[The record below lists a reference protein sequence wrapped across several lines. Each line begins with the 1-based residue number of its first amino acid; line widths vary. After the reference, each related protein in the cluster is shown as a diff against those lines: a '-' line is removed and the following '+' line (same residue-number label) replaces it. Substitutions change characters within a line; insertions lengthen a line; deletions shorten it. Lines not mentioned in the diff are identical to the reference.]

1 MLVFRII
8 KRDFLDKISN
18 IVNAEISEILVD
30 ENRNVILIDRNQN
43 EIKVNRNMK
52 KIQKEIREFLKYSN
66 NYNENLEEYIRYLA
80 NIKLVDKIKYYT
92 TLLKIAG
99 GEAVRDYEVKCRIE
113 EPVMFTINST
123 SKKQDIG
130 KQLTEI
136 VAPILKGILYFLKN
150 KYDAF
155 SVVNKDV
162 LMDKML
168 NIKQQQIEILQNKT
182 LKVIPMVEIRYLFSP
197 GIYVNFNLE
206 INFDDDIADFLADK
220 IRNLAAFQTALD
232 IIFDILSQLDE
243 KIYSYFDNYVIS
255 IRNALDI
262 LWETRNISKVP
273 KIEFNN
279 LREISDNLFIFVFS
293 GEEWFKKYREKF
305 IEEVRKY
312 KMLTDPVIS
321 YTDLS
326 HFLDK
331 ISEVRKI
338 NSVFHLA
345 LDFDFNAKVFNA
357 ANLAHLLVLIAK
369 CTYENT
375 VDYMTLIKITDKIKE
390 FAKFV
395 AEKGRDR

>member
-30 ENRNVILIDRNQN
+30 ENRNAILIDRNRN
-43 EIKVNRNMK
+43 EIKVNGNMK

-92 TLLKIAG
+92 TFLKIAG
-99 GEAVRDYEVKCRIE
+99 GEVVRDYEVACRIE
-113 EPVMFTINST
+113 EPVMFTINSAL
-123 SKKQDIG
+123 KKENIK

-136 VAPILKGILYFLKN
+136 AAPILKGILYFLKN

-155 SVVNKDV
+155 SVVNEDV

-182 LKVIPMVEIRYLFSP
+182 LKVIPMVEIRYVFYP

-206 INFDDDIADFLADK
+206 INFDDDIVNFLADE

-243 KIYSYFDNYVIS
+243 KIYSYFDNYVIP

-262 LWETRNISKVP
+262 LWETHNISKVP

-279 LREISDNLFIFVFS
+279 LREISDNLFSFVFS

-312 KMLTDPVIS
+312 KMLTDPVVS

-326 HFLDK
+326 HFLNK
-331 ISEVRKI
+331 ISEVRKR
-338 NSVFHLA
+338 NSVFYLA
-345 LDFDFNAKVFNA
+345 MDSDFNAKIFNA
-357 ANLAHLLVLIAK
+357 ANLAYLLASIAK
-369 CTYENT
+369 FTYKNT

-395 AEKGRDR
+395 AEKGREG